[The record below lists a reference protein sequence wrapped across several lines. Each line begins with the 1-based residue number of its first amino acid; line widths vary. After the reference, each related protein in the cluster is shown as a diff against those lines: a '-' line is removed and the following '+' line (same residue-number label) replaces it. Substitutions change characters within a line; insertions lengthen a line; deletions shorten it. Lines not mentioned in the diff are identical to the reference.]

1 MKRKNIS
8 LVVILTLLSFVS
20 TTNACSAGSFAKGN
34 FGDFAVGKK
43 LDNFTLPDLSGAEQS
58 FDKLKGEN
66 GAVLVWVSAQCPVVK
81 GYNARINEIA
91 DELKAKGITLVGI
104 NSNATESLDYAA
116 SGAKEAGYK
125 FPVLI
130 DKGNILADKL
140 GASVTP
146 EFYYFDKENV
156 LLYHGALDNDRSGKN
171 VTTNYLRDA
180 FDSALKKEPIKT
192 SKTNA
197 FGCSI
202 KRA

>member
-1 MKRKNIS
+1 MRGKS
-8 LVVILTLLSFVS
+8 SFLVAIIALLAFVLTSSSTIGFV
-20 TTNACSAGSFAKGN
+20 KGE
-34 FGDFAVGKK
+34 FGDFAVGTK
-43 LDNFTLPDLSGAEQS
+43 LENFTLPDINGAQQS

-81 GYNARINEIA
+81 AYNERINQVA
-91 DELKAKGITLVGI
+91 DELKAKGINLIGI
-104 NSNATESLDYAA
+104 NSNATESLDYAK
-116 SGAKEAGYK
+116 SGANEAGYK

-130 DKGNILADKL
+130 DKGNVLADKL

-146 EFYYFDKENV
+146 EFYYFDKEKV

-171 VTTNYLRDA
+171 VTITYLRDA
-180 FDSALKKEPIKT
+180 FDSTLNKQPIKT
-192 SKTNA
+192 SKTKA

>member
-1 MKRKNIS
+1 MRRKSIS
-8 LVVILTLLSFVS
+8 LVVILALLTFVS
-20 TTNACSAGSFAKGN
+20 TANACSAGTAADAKG
-34 FGDFAVGKK
+34 DLAVGTKVG
-43 LDNFTLPDLSGAEQS
+43 NFTLPDLSGAEQS
-58 FDKLKGEN
+58 LDKLKGKN

-81 GYNARINEIA
+81 AYNQRINEIA
-91 DELKAKGITLVGI
+91 DELKAKGINLIGI
-104 NSNATESLDYAA
+104 NSNATESLDYAK

-125 FPVLI
+125 FSVLI
-130 DKGNILADKL
+130 DKGNVLADKL

-171 VTTNYLRDA
+171 VTINYLRDA
-180 FDSALKKEPIKT
+180 FDSALRKEPIKMT
-192 SKTNA
+192 KTNA

>member
-1 MKRKNIS
+1 MRRKS
-8 LVVILTLLSFVS
+8 VFLVAIVALLAFILT
-20 TTNACSAGSFAKGN
+20 ACSADGVADEKGDLPI
-34 FGDFAVGKK
+34 GTK
-43 LDNFTLPDLSGAEQS
+43 LENFTLPDLSGAEQS
-58 FDKLKGEN
+58 LDKLKGKN

-81 GYNARINEIA
+81 AYNERINQVA
-91 DELKAKGITLVGI
+91 DELKAKGINLIGI
-104 NSNATESLDYAA
+104 NSNATESLDYIKTTA
-116 SGAKEAGYK
+116 SEVGYK

-130 DKGNILADKL
+130 DKGNVLADKL

-146 EFYYFDKENV
+146 EFYYFDTENV

-180 FDSALKKEPIKT
+180 FGSALGKQPIKT

-202 KRA
+202 KRG

>member
-1 MKRKNIS
+1 MRRKNIF
-8 LVVILTLLSFVS
+8 LVAILLLAFGS
-20 TTNACSAGSFAKGN
+20 TSSSTSGFAKGE
-34 FGDFAVGKK
+34 FGDFAVGTK
-43 LDNFTLPDLSGAEQS
+43 LENFTLPDLNGAQQS

-81 GYNARINEIA
+81 AYNGRINQVA
-91 DELKAKGITLVGI
+91 DELKAKGINLIGI
-104 NSNATESLDYAA
+104 NSNATESLDYAK
-116 SGAKEAGYK
+116 SGANEAGYK

-130 DKGNILADKL
+130 DKGNVLADKL

-156 LLYHGALDNDRSGKN
+156 LLYHGALDNDRSGRN

-180 FDSALKKEPIKT
+180 FDSALSKKPIKT
-192 SKTNA
+192 AKTNA

-202 KRA
+202 KRG